1 MSIICCSTASNVADA
16 GGDDGSDDDEVEASQ
31 EQEAGTPDMDIG
43 GETEDSQSSAGTSSR
58 LTTPPPSTPV
68 SRPTPGK
75 RMRHGPKKDTVE
87 EKLLEIIQ
95 QPENKPDEEELF
107 CLSLAA
113 KLRKIKDPKKREYA
127 QMQLQQTLFNCMY
140 GDAPQPQPQLQPQ
153 PQPQLQPQPQPQ
165 LQPQQFP
172 TLMDPQ
178 QSSSSSGL
186 QSYNY
191 TVSSDGSTFASL

>member
-1 MSIICCSTASNVADA
+1 MVSILYCSTASNVADA
-16 GGDDGSDDDEVEASQ
+16 GGADGSDDDEVEVAQ
-31 EQEAGTPDMDIG
+31 EQEAATPDMDIG

-58 LTTPPPSTPV
+58 LTMPPPSTPV

-75 RMRHGPKKDTVE
+75 RMQHGPKKDAIE

-95 QPENKPDEEELF
+95 QPESKPGEEELF

-113 KLRKIKDPKKREYA
+113 KLRKIKDPKKKEYA
-127 QMQLQQTLFNCMY
+127 QLQLQQTLYNCMY
-140 GDAPQPQPQLQPQ
+140 GDDPQPQTQPQLQPQ
-153 PQPQLQPQPQPQ
+153 QL
-165 LQPQQFP
+165 PQQFP
-172 TLMDPQ
+172 TLMDHQ

-191 TVSSDGSTFASL
+191 AMSSDGSTLTSL

>member
-1 MSIICCSTASNVADA
+1 MSILCCSTASNVADA

-31 EQEAGTPDMDIG
+31 EQEVGTPDMDIG
-43 GETEDSQSSAGTSSR
+43 GETEAVSHLLG
-58 LTTPPPSTPV
+58 LHPGFTTPLPSTPV
-68 SRPTPGK
+68 SRPTLGK

-95 QPENKPDEEELF
+95 QPESKPDEEELF
-107 CLSLAA
+107 CLSLAT

-140 GDAPQPQPQLQPQ
+140 GDAPQPQPQ
-153 PQPQLQPQPQPQ
+153 PQ

-186 QSYNY
+186 
-191 TVSSDGSTFASL
+191 

>member
-1 MSIICCSTASNVADA
+1 
-16 GGDDGSDDDEVEASQ
+16 
-31 EQEAGTPDMDIG
+31 MDIG
-43 GETEDSQSSAGTSSR
+43 GEIEDSQSSAGTSSR
-58 LTTPPPSTPV
+58 LTTPWPSTPV

-75 RMRHGPKKDTVE
+75 RMQHGPKKDTVE

-95 QPENKPDEEELF
+95 EPERKPDEEELF

-127 QMQLQQTLFNCMY
+127 QLQLQQTLFNCMY
-140 GDAPQPQPQLQPQ
+140 GDAPQP
-153 PQPQLQPQPQPQ
+153 
-165 LQPQQFP
+165 QPQQFP

-191 TVSSDGSTFASL
+191 TVSSDGSTFPSL

>member
-1 MSIICCSTASNVADA
+1 MVSILCCSTASNVADA
-16 GGDDGSDDDEVEASQ
+16 GGDDSSDDDEVEASQ
-31 EQEAGTPDMDIG
+31 EQEVGTPDMDIG

-75 RMRHGPKKDTVE
+75 RMQHGPKKDTVE
-87 EKLLEIIQ
+87 DKLLEIIQ
-95 QPENKPDEEELF
+95 EPEYKPDEEELF

-127 QMQLQQTLFNCMY
+127 EMQLQQTLFNCMY
-140 GDAPQPQPQLQPQ
+140 VDAP
-153 PQPQLQPQPQPQ
+153 QPQPQPQ

-191 TVSSDGSTFASL
+191 TVSSDGSTYASL

>member
-1 MSIICCSTASNVADA
+1 MSILCCSTDSNVADA
-16 GGDDGSDDDEVEASQ
+16 GGDDSSDNDEVEASQ
-31 EQEAGTPDMDIG
+31 EQEVGTPDMDIG

-58 LTTPPPSTPV
+58 LTMPLPSTPV
-68 SRPTPGK
+68 SRTTLGK
-75 RMRHGPKKDTVE
+75 RMQHGPKKDTVE

-95 QPENKPDEEELF
+95 EPERKPDEEESF

-127 QMQLQQTLFNCMY
+127 QLQLQQTLFNCMY
-140 GDAPQPQPQLQPQ
+140 GDAPQHQP
-153 PQPQLQPQPQPQ
+153 QPQPQPQ
-165 LQPQQFP
+165 LQPQQYP

-186 QSYNY
+186 QSQ
-191 TVSSDGSTFASL
+191 VLFLC